1 MRNDNVRHMA
11 KKIVV
16 AKKRVVK
23 KPALRVIID
32 YPQVHEI
39 VRPGHYSIRLTAA
52 GQAQVRVDGGE
63 WLECRDTHGHFWCD
77 WAPLP
82 GRSLLEA
89 RARTGK
95 GRGTAAESREV
106 IVKPNEAIFVG

>member
-1 MRNDNVRHMA
+1 MA
-11 KKIVV
+11 KKTV
-16 AKKRVVK
+16 AVKKVVVK

-32 YPQVHEI
+32 YPQVQEI

-63 WLECRDTHGHFWCD
+63 WLDCRATHGHHWLD
-77 WAPLP
+77 WAPQP
-82 GRSLLEA
+82 GRARLEA

-95 GRGTAAESREV
+95 GRWSAAVAREI